1 MVAWLQSVTGLFW
14 LLNPVT
20 VKLSEP
26 AFQMMFCPM
35 LTEEPGG
42 SGDQVTTGGAFGSG
56 QDIAALT
63 EPAVEG
69 ATGPLDSARSPEL
82 LLGST
87 PGSTH
92 VVDPVQ
98 RYWKFPPAK
107 LTVQVSVVSE
117 GLLISSHGE
126 SVKNLTATG
135 RLA

>member
-1 MVAWLQSVTGLFW
+1 MFW
-14 LLNPVT
+14 PT
-20 VKLSEP
+20 
-26 AFQMMFCPM
+26 F
-35 LTEEPGG
+35 TEAPGG

-56 QDIAALT
+56 QEMAALT
-63 EPAVEG
+63 EPAAEG
-69 ATGPLDSARSPEL
+69 ATGPVDSASSPEL

-98 RYWKFPPAK
+98 RYWKFPPATS
-107 LTVQVSVVSE
+107 TVQVSVVSE
-117 GLLISSHGE
+117 GLLISWQGE